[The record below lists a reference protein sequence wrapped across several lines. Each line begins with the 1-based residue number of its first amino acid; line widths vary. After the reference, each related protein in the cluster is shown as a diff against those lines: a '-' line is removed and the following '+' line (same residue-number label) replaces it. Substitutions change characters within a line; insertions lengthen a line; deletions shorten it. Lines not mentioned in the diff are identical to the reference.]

1 MKKCYLIFCIAL
13 LAALASSCAGHNSAD
28 ATTIEWQ
35 TAPSIPDSVG
45 LSASYAG
52 VDAGGVVVVAGGCNF
67 PERSLVEGGR
77 KVFSDRIYTLAP
89 KATAW
94 VLSGEKL
101 PVAAAYGV
109 SISTTQGLYLIGGTP
124 DGKRSLTET
133 YLYKGGE
140 LTTLEAPMPRGVD
153 NGAGALMGSK
163 IYIAGGLSNGVPSHS
178 VYVLDTQKQTWD
190 SLPAFPGAAR
200 VQPVVVAQNAA
211 EEMRLYILGG
221 FDPISKKVLTDGWA
235 WSTSLQQWVA
245 VHDAPGA
252 INGGDGFSLG
262 VHTILVVG
270 GVHKERF
277 EEALSI
283 VEDSTRLAYNSHAPE
298 WYQFNDK
305 LLAYNTIV
313 DRWCETGVIP
323 GGGRAGMKVVGT
335 PTGDFYILMGETM
348 PGVRTPEVLVG
359 RVVSDKEFGALNWV
373 VIVVYLLAMIGL
385 GVFFMMRTK
394 SSESYFKGGG
404 KIPWWAVSVSIFATM
419 LSAITFMAI
428 PAKTY
433 ATDWRYFLMAITI
446 LIAAFP
452 VVKYY
457 LPFFR
462 RLNITSAYEYLELRF
477 NASARV
483 MSSLLFIVF
492 MVARMALVLYLPSL
506 ALTAATGIDV
516 YTCILLMSLITIVYS
531 SIGGIEAVVWGDVV
545 QGIILMGGALF
556 TIIFVVM
563 HTDGNAWQIAMADE
577 KFHLLNFDFDF
588 TTASVWTMLI
598 GGFAIQL
605 ISYTSDQTVI
615 QRYMT
620 TSSEK
625 KAAKSII
632 TNGAL
637 SLFSSILFYAMGT
650 ALYAYFQ
657 TRPETLDIAMPTA
670 DSIFPFYIMSQ
681 LPVGLSGL
689 LIAAIFAA
697 AMSTVSSN
705 INSIST
711 AFTVDIYSKLRKG
724 ATDVQRLRTARL
736 ASVVC
741 GIFGCGFA
749 LMMAT
754 WNVLSLYDWFNT
766 MLGILTSGLGALF
779 LIGIFFDRIGGRAAM
794 WGFVLGNALLILV
807 TIYTPIFFF
816 LYGLIGM
823 VSITVIALLLSY
835 VFKEDRKTAGLTW
848 KSISQKGHQS

>member
-1 MKKCYLIFCIAL
+1 MKKRYALLCIAL
-13 LAALASSCAGHNSAD
+13 VGVLAACSGHNSAD
-28 ATTIEWQ
+28 PTTIEWQ
-35 TAPSIPDSVG
+35 AGPAVPDSVG
-45 LSASYAG
+45 LSASFAG
-52 VDAGGVVVVAGGCNF
+52 VDQGNVVVVAGGCNF
-67 PERSLVEGGR
+67 SEAPLIKGG
-77 KVFSDRIYTLAP
+77 KKTFSDKIYTLAP
-89 KATAW
+89 KAEEW
-94 VLSGEKL
+94 ELSSVKL
-101 PVAAAYGV
+101 PEPMAYGV
-109 SISTTQGLYLIGGTP
+109 SISTTQGIYFVGGTP
-124 DGKRSLTET
+124 DGRRSSDKV
-133 YLYKGGE
+133 YLYKNGS
-140 LTTLEAPMPRGVD
+140 LSALDAPMPRGVD
-153 NGAGALMGSK
+153 NGAGALIGSK
-163 IYIAGGLSNGVPSHS
+163 IYVAGGYSNGAPSNS
-178 VYVLDTQKQTWD
+178 VYVFDTQKKRWD
-190 SLPAFPGAAR
+190 SLPPLPGPAR
-200 VQPVVVAQNAA
+200 IQPVVAAQNAA
-211 EEMRLYILGG
+211 EEMRLYVLGG
-221 FDPISKKVLTDGWA
+221 FDPASKKVRTDGWA
-235 WSTSLQQWVA
+235 WSAALQQWVA
-245 VHDAPGA
+245 VWDAPVA
-252 INGGDGFSLG
+252 INGGEGFSLG

-270 GVHKERF
+270 GVNKERF
-277 EEALSI
+277 EAGLSI
-283 VEDSTRLAYNSHAPE
+283 ADDSARTAYNSHAPD

-313 DRWCETGVIP
+313 NRWCETGTVP
-323 GGGRAGMKVVGT
+323 GGGRAGAKVVGT
-335 PTGDFYILMGETM
+335 PAGDFYILMGETM

-359 RVVSDKEFGALNWV
+359 RVVSEKEFGTANWI
-373 VIVVYLLAMIGL
+373 VIIVYLISMIGL
-385 GVFFMMRTK
+385 GVFFMLRTK
-394 SSESYFKGGG
+394 SSDSYFKGGG

-477 NASARV
+477 NAASRV
-483 MSSLLFIVF
+483 MASVLFIVF

-516 YTCILLMSLITIVYS
+516 YTCILMMSLITILYS

-556 TIIFVVM
+556 TIIFVVL
-563 HTDGNAWQIAMADE
+563 HTDGNAWQIAMTDE
-577 KFHLLNFDFDF
+577 KFHILNFNFDF
-588 TTASVWTMLI
+588 TTATVWTMLL
-598 GGFAIQL
+598 GGFAVQL

-711 AFTVDIYSKLRKG
+711 AFTVDIYSKLRRG
-724 ATDVQRLRTARL
+724 ATDTQRLRTARL
-736 ASVVC
+736 ASVIC
-741 GIFGCGFA
+741 GVVGCGFA

-794 WGFVLGNALLILV
+794 WGFVLGNAVLV
-807 TIYTPIFFF
+807 AITIFTPLFFF

-823 VSITVIALLLSY
+823 VAITVIALIMSY
-835 VFKEDRKTAGLTW
+835 IIPEERKTAGLTW
-848 KSISQKGHQS
+848 RNMPQK

>member
-1 MKKCYLIFCIAL
+1 MKKL
-13 LAALASSCAGHNSAD
+13 LLLLLLTPILLTSCGSDNKAD

-35 TAPSIPDSVG
+35 AGPSIPDSIG
-45 LSASYAG
+45 LSALYGG
-52 VDAGGVVVVAGGCNF
+52 VDQNGTIVIAGGCNF
-67 PERSLVEGGR
+67 ANKPLIEGGE
-77 KVFSDRIYTLAP
+77 KIFSDRIYTLAP
-89 KATAW
+89 QATQW
-94 VLSGEKL
+94 ELSTNKL
-101 PVAAAYGV
+101 PIAAAYGV
-109 SISTTQGLYLIGGTP
+109 SISTTNGIYLLGGTSNGKESLSEVTIYKNGTLSPTTPMPLPLDNMGGALIG
-124 DGKRSLTET
+124 SNI
-133 YLYKGGE
+133 YVVGG
-140 LTTLEAPMPRGVD
+140 
-153 NGAGALMGSK
+153 
-163 IYIAGGLSNGVPSHS
+163 YSNGVGSNRAF
-178 VYVLDTQKQTWD
+178 VLDTRKKQW
-190 SLPAFPGAAR
+190 SELPPYPGAAR
-200 VQPVVVAQNAA
+200 IQPVVAAQNAA
-211 EEMRLYILGG
+211 EEMRLYVMGG
-221 FDPISKKVLTDGWA
+221 FDPVSKTVLRDGWA
-235 WSTSLQQWVA
+235 WSESGKKWVA
-245 VHDAPGA
+245 VYPAPVA
-252 INGGDGFSLG
+252 INGGEGFSLG
-262 VHTILVVG
+262 VHSILVVG
-270 GVHKERF
+270 GVD
-277 EEALSI
+277 EAKFNQSLAI
-283 VEDSTRLAYNSHAPE
+283 TDDSTRLAYNKHEPQ
-298 WYQFNDK
+298 WYEFNTK
-305 LLAYNTIV
+305 LLSYNTIV
-313 DRWCETGVIP
+313 NRWCETGSIPSGKAGSKVISSTN
-323 GGGRAGMKVVGT
+323 GQHYLVT
-335 PTGDFYILMGETM
+335 GETM
-348 PGVRTPEVLVG
+348 PGVRTNEVLVG
-359 RVVSDKEFGALNWV
+359 RVVSDKQFGAWNWAV
-373 VIVVYLLAMIGL
+373 VIIYLLAMIGL
-385 GVFFMMRTK
+385 GVFFWLRTK

-477 NASARV
+477 NAATRV
-483 MSSLLFIVF
+483 MSSILFIVF
-492 MVARMALVLYLPSL
+492 MIARMALVLYLPSL

-531 SIGGIEAVVWGDVV
+531 SIGGIEAVVWGDVA
-545 QGIILMGGALF
+545 QGIILMGGAIF
-556 TIIFVVM
+556 TIIYVVM
-563 HTDGNAWQIAMADE
+563 HTDGSAMQIALSDD
-577 KFHLLNFDFDF
+577 KFQILNFNFDF
-588 TTASVWTMLI
+588 TTATVWTMLI

-620 TSSEK
+620 VSSEK

-637 SLFSSILFYAMGT
+637 SLFSSLLFYAMGT

-681 LPVGLSGL
+681 LPVGLAGL

-705 INSIST
+705 INSIAT
-711 AFTVDIYSKLRKG
+711 AFTVDIFQKIKPK
-724 ATDVQRLRTARL
+724 ATDHQKLQSARYS
-736 ASVVC
+736 SVIC
-741 GIFGCGFA
+741 GVIGCGFA

-779 LIGIFFDRIGGRAAM
+779 FIGIFFGRVDGRSALL
-794 WGFVLGNALLILV
+794 GFVCGNAVLIAI
-807 TIYTPIFFF
+807 TIYTPLFFF

-823 VSITVIALLLSY
+823 VAITILALIFSY
-835 VFKEDRKTAGLTW
+835 ILPNKAREHAGLTW
-848 KSISQKGHQS
+848 KKIGKRND

>member
-1 MKKCYLIFCIAL
+1 MKKYTFLLLFAL
-13 LAALASSCAGHNSAD
+13 LGVLASCSGHNSAD
-28 ATTIEWQ
+28 PTTIEWQ
-35 TAPSIPDSVG
+35 AGPAVPDSVG

-52 VDAGGVVVVAGGCNF
+52 VDKNNVVVVAGGCNF
-67 PERSLVEGGR
+67 PEKSLVEGGK
-77 KVFSDRIYTLAP
+77 KVFSDRIYTLPP
-89 KATAW
+89 KATEW
-94 VLSGEKL
+94 VLSDQKL

-109 SISTTQGLYLIGGTP
+109 SVSTTQGLYLIGGTP
-124 DGKRSLTET
+124 DGKRSLSET
-133 YLYKGGE
+133 YRYKEGK
-140 LTTLEAPMPRGVD
+140 LSLVKAPMPRGVD
-153 NGAGALMGSK
+153 NAGGALLGSK
-163 IYIAGGLSNGVPSHS
+163 IYVAGGYSNGVPSNS
-178 VYVLDTQKQTWD
+178 VYLLDTQKERWD
-190 SLPAFPGAAR
+190 SLPPFPGAAR
-200 VQPVVVAQNAA
+200 VQPVVATQNAA
-211 EEMRLYILGG
+211 EEMRLYVMGG
-221 FDPISKKVLTDGWA
+221 FDPVSQKVLTDGWA
-235 WSTSLQQWVA
+235 WSPSLKKWVA
-245 VHDAPGA
+245 LYDAPVA
-252 INGGDGFSLG
+252 INGGEGFALG

-270 GVHKERF
+270 GVNKERF

-283 VEDSTRLAYNSHAPE
+283 TDDSTRMAYNSHDPE

-313 DRWCETGVIP
+313 NRWCETGTIP
-323 GGGRAGMKVVGT
+323 GGGRAGMKVIGT
-335 PTGDFYILMGETM
+335 PNGDYYILMGETM

-359 RVVSDKEFGALNWV
+359 RVLSDKEFGTINWV
-373 VIVVYLLAMIGL
+373 VISVYLLAMIGL
-385 GVFFMMRTK
+385 GVFFMLRTK
-394 SSESYFKGGG
+394 SSDSYFKGGG

-477 NASARV
+477 NAATRV

-516 YTCILLMSLITIVYS
+516 YTCILLMSLITILYS

-577 KFHLLNFDFDF
+577 KFHILNFDFDF

-598 GGFAIQL
+598 GGFAIQI

-681 LPVGLSGL
+681 LPAGLSGL

-711 AFTVDIYSKLRKG
+711 AFTVDIYSKIKRK

-736 ASVVC
+736 TSVLC
-741 GIFGCGFA
+741 GVVGCGFA
-749 LMMAT
+749 LIMAT

-794 WGFVLGNALLILV
+794 WGFLLGNALLIAV
-807 TIYTPIFFF
+807 TIFTPLFFF

-823 VSITVIALLLSY
+823 VAITAIAWVMS
-835 VFKEDRKTAGLTW
+835 FIIAEERKTAGLTW
-848 KSISQKGHQS
+848 RSINAKRE